1 MKFVKELLPYI
12 IIIIVVV
19 LIRSFI
25 ITPVSVDGKSMMPTL
40 KNRQVLL
47 LKKYDRSF
55 KRFDIVVLKY
65 GKEKLV
71 KRIVGLP
78 GEYIEYK
85 NSKLYVD
92 GKEIDESM
100 ISVYTSD
107 FMLEYIGLEK
117 IPDGYYFVMGD
128 NRNNSKDSRII
139 GVVKKSDIVGT
150 VDFSL
155 FPFNTF
161 GFIK

>member
-155 FPFNTF
+155 FPFNTI

>member
-1 MKFVKELLPYI
+1 MKFIKELLPYI
-12 IIIIVVV
+12 IIIIVVI

-40 KNRQVLL
+40 KNKQVLL
-47 LKKYDRSF
+47 LKKYDRNF

-92 GKEIDESM
+92 GKEVDEAM

-107 FMLEYIGLEK
+107 FMLEYVGLEK

>member
-40 KNRQVLL
+40 KNKQVLL

>member
-1 MKFVKELLPYI
+1 MRFVKELLPYI
-12 IIIIVVV
+12 IIIIIVV

-40 KNRQVLL
+40 KNKQVLL